1 MVKHWPH
8 SAVVAVTFA
17 VVVLSDGCAEKRER
31 AYPWAT
37 AITVRP
43 HSPVPAPGYTP
54 PPIDDAAP
62 DLPWDFAPA
71 SGLAVTRQPA
81 RPRVP
86 VQPAPEPAGSAK
98 PDPLSLE
105 PQLSQQEIAAAQQ
118 QMNESLGIAQRNLV
132 TAKSHQLNPT
142 QNDLASKV
150 NSFLE
155 ETRAAVKDGDW
166 ARARNLARKAQ
177 LLSEELAGS
186 L

>member
-1 MVKHWPH
+1 MVKRWPH
-8 SAVVAVTFA
+8 SAVVAAAIA
-17 VVVLSDGCAEKRER
+17 VALLSDGCAEKRAR

-37 AITVRP
+37 AIAVRP
-43 HSPVPAPGYTP
+43 HAPVLAPGYSPT
-54 PPIDDAAP
+54 PIDASAP

-71 SGLAVTRQPA
+71 SGLAVTHQPP

-86 VQPAPEPAGSAK
+86 VPPAPEPAESAK
-98 PDPLSLE
+98 PDPLSLA
-105 PQLSQQEIAAAQQ
+105 PQLSHQEIAEAQQ

-132 TAKSHQLNPT
+132 TAKSHRLNAT

-155 ETRAAVKDGDW
+155 EAKAAVKDGDW
-166 ARARNLARKAQ
+166 TRARNLARKAQ

>member
-1 MVKHWPH
+1 MVKRWPQF
-8 SAVVAVTFA
+8 AVVAASTA
-17 VVVLSDGCAEKRER
+17 AMLLSNGCAEKRAR

-43 HSPVPAPGYTP
+43 HAPVLAPGYTP
-54 PPIDDAAP
+54 PQIDESAP

-71 SGLAVTRQPA
+71 PSLAVSGKPA

-86 VQPAPEPAGSAK
+86 IPPPPEPVGNAK

-105 PQLSQQEIAAAQQ
+105 PQLSPQEIAAAQQ

-132 TAKSHQLNPT
+132 TAKGHQLNAT
-142 QNDLASKV
+142 QTDLASKV

-155 ETRAAVKDGDW
+155 ETKAAAKDGDW

-177 LLSEELAGS
+177 LLSEELASS

>member
-1 MVKHWPH
+1 MVKRWPH
-8 SAVVAVTFA
+8 SALVAAATA
-17 VVVLSDGCAEKRER
+17 VVLLSDGCAEKRAR

-37 AITVRP
+37 AIAVRP
-43 HSPVPAPGYTP
+43 HAPVLAPGYTP
-54 PPIDDAAP
+54 PPIDDDAP
-62 DLPWDFAPA
+62 DLPWDFAPT
-71 SGLAVTRQPA
+71 SKLAVTRQPA

-86 VQPAPEPAGSAK
+86 VQPAPEPAGSVK
-98 PDPLSLE
+98 SDPLSLA
-105 PQLSQQEIAAAQQ
+105 PQLSQQEIADAQQ

-132 TAKSHQLNPT
+132 TAKSRRLNAT

-155 ETRAAVKDGDW
+155 ETKTAVKDGDW

>member
-1 MVKHWPH
+1 MVKRWRQ
-8 SAVVAVTFA
+8 SAVVAAGIVA
-17 VVVLSDGCAEKRER
+17 VLLSDGCAEKRAR

-37 AITVRP
+37 AITVKP
-43 HSPVPAPGYTP
+43 HPPVLAPGYTP
-54 PPIDDAAP
+54 PQIDESAP
-62 DLPWDFAPA
+62 DLPWDFAPPP
-71 SGLAVTRQPA
+71 SLVVSRQPA

-105 PQLSQQEIAAAQQ
+105 PQLSPQEIAAAQQ
-118 QMNESLGIAQRNLV
+118 QMNESLGIARRNLL
-132 TAKSHQLNPT
+132 TAKNHQLNTT
-142 QNDLASKV
+142 QSDLASKV

-155 ETRAAVKDGDW
+155 ETKAAVKDGDW

-177 LLSEELAGS
+177 LLSEELASS